1 MALHDMKQAI
11 PGAAPLPSPLQRL
24 VALYRSEAFR
34 QSVRVALAMVIAYYV
49 SLAMGW
55 DRPHWAGLAV
65 ALCSLGT
72 VGESFN
78 KGLLRILGT
87 FLAGSVA
94 MALIILFPQ
103 DRWSYLL
110 AATLYVAFCA
120 YMMGHSSRWYVWFIG
135 GYVMTLLALA
145 AGPVGPTVF
154 ETVVLRLQQTT
165 MGVVVY
171 TLVATLLWPHR
182 AMAPL
187 IQTVSGLVDVQRR
200 LIAHYVAS
208 LKRTPADVEASKLRA
223 QATRGVAQ
231 LPADVDGA
239 EVDSFEVWE
248 TRRLWRRCVADLAA
262 LNEALERWRHGF
274 PELEKLD
281 LERLMPDLA
290 TLAAELDARLAEVGR
305 MLAGEAPRRWP
316 EEVAPALDARALD
329 TMARFDRAAVVC
341 CHDQLHRI
349 ERLTRALF
357 DTVADIRDFHTQA
370 GKEHPEGAS
379 AAPWTIDPDRL
390 TAAVRTFAA
399 VWLILLAVLY
409 IPDFP
414 MPAGVIPVTAAAAIQ
429 LALMPQLPVRVLVV
443 PVLGTV
449 AFAGAFHIFVM
460 PHLSSFVGLGTAIFI
475 AIFLIGYVLAKPA
488 QAMARGIGLSL
499 FVMVIYVHNEQTY
512 SFLYVFNFGLM
523 FLLGLLA
530 VGVSGWFPI
539 SFRPQ
544 QAVFKQLRRFLRSCD
559 RLMVP
564 QRGESGHWLRRMSL
578 AFHVHEATTL
588 PGKLDRWLA
597 ALPAVA
603 EGRVTREQVQALADS
618 LQALSGRVMELVEAR
633 RAEQSE
639 AITRELTA
647 DMRAWRLGIQEILL
661 ALAGRHPAG
670 MEAGALRSRLDA
682 KLEALE
688 ARIETVLD
696 TVPQGGASTEEL
708 DNMYRLLGA
717 YRGVSEALVGLV
729 QQTTFIDWRAVR
741 EERF

>member
-1 MALHDMKQAI
+1 M
-11 PGAAPLPSPLQRL
+11 QRL

-34 QSVRVALAMVIAYYV
+34 QSVRVALAMVIAYSI

-94 MALIILFPQ
+94 IALIILFPQ
-103 DRWSYLL
+103 DRWSYML

-145 AGPVGPTVF
+145 AGPVGATVF

-171 TLVATLLWPHR
+171 SLVATLLWPHQ
-182 AMAPL
+182 ATAPL

-208 LKRTPADVEASKLRA
+208 LERTPTDVDAATLRA

-231 LPADVDGA
+231 LPADLDGA
-239 EVDSFEVWE
+239 ELDSFEVWE
-248 TRRLWRRCVADLAA
+248 TRRPWRRCVADLAA

-290 TLAAELDARLAEVGR
+290 ALAAELDARLAEVGR

-316 EEVAPALDARALD
+316 EEVAPQLDAGALAAM
-329 TMARFDRAAVVC
+329 TPFDRAAMVC
-341 CHDQLHRI
+341 CQDQLHRI

-357 DTVADIRDFHTQA
+357 DTVADIRGFGAQTRQQA
-370 GKEHPEGAS
+370 TERRS
-379 AAPWTIDPDRL
+379 AQQWTLDPDRL
-390 TAAVRTFAA
+390 AAAARTFTA
-399 VWLILLAVLY
+399 VWLVLLAVIY
-409 IPDFP
+409 IPELP
-414 MPAGVIPVTAAAAIQ
+414 MPGGVIPVTAAVAIQ
-429 LALMPQLPVRVLVV
+429 LALMPQLSVRVVVV

-460 PHLSSFVGLGTAIFI
+460 PHLWSFVGLGTGIFI
-475 AIFLIGYVLAKPA
+475 AVFLIGYVLSKPA

-499 FVMVIYVHNEQTY
+499 FVMVIFVNNAQTY
-512 SFLYVFNFGLM
+512 DFLYVVNFGLM

-530 VGVSGWFPI
+530 VWVSGWFPI

-544 QAVFKQLRRFLRSCD
+544 QAVFKQWHRFLRSCD

-578 AFHVHEATTL
+578 AFHVHEVTTL

-603 EGRVTREQVQALADS
+603 ENTVTRERVEGLADS
-618 LQALSGRVMELVEAR
+618 LQALSGRVRELVEVRGA
-633 RAEQSE
+633 AQSV
-639 AITRELTA
+639 AIVRELIG
-647 DMRAWRLGIQEILL
+647 DMHAWRLGIQEILL
-661 ALAGRHPAG
+661 ALAVDPVG
-670 MEAGALRSRLDA
+670 MDTGALRSRLDA
-682 KLEALE
+682 KLETLE
-688 ARIETVLD
+688 ARIETALN

-717 YRGVSEALVGLV
+717 YRGLSEALLRLV
-729 QQTTFIDWRAVR
+729 QQSTLIDWRAVR

>member
-1 MALHDMKQAI
+1 MATHDLEQAI
-11 PGAAPLPSPLQRL
+11 SSAAPLPAPMQRL
-24 VALYRSEAFR
+24 VALYSSEAFR
-34 QSVRVALAMVIAYYV
+34 QSVRVALAMVIAYSI

-72 VGESFN
+72 VGGSLN

-94 MALIILFPQ
+94 IALIILFPQ

-110 AATLYVAFCA
+110 AATLYVAYCA

-135 GYVMTLLALA
+135 GYVMALLALA
-145 AGPVGPTVF
+145 AGPVGAAEF

-171 TLVATLLWPHR
+171 TLVATLLWPHQ

-187 IQTVSGLVDVQRR
+187 LQTVSGLVEVQRR

-208 LKRTPADVEASKLRA
+208 LERTPTDVDASKLRA

-231 LPADVDGA
+231 LPAVADGA
-239 EVDSFEVWE
+239 ELDSFEVWE

-274 PELEKLD
+274 PEIEKLD

-290 TLAAELDARLAEVGR
+290 ALAAELDARLAEVGR

-316 EEVAPALDARALD
+316 EEVAPKLGAGTLD

-357 DTVADIRDFHTQA
+357 DTVADIRGFGAQTRQA
-370 GKEHPEGAS
+370 QTEQRS
-379 AAPWTIDPDRL
+379 AQQWTLDPDRL
-390 TAAVRTFAA
+390 TAAARTFAA
-399 VWLILLAVLY
+399 VWLVLLACIY
-409 IPDFP
+409 IPDLP
-414 MPAGVIPVTAAAAIQ
+414 MPGGVIPVTAALAIQ

-475 AIFLIGYVLAKPA
+475 AVFLIGYVLSKPA

-499 FVMVIYVHNEQTY
+499 FVMVIYVNNEQTY
-512 SFLYVFNFGLM
+512 DFLYVFNFGLM

-530 VGVSGWFPI
+530 AWVSGWFPT

-544 QAVFKQLRRFLRSCD
+544 QAVFKQLHRFLRSCD

-564 QRGESGHWLRRMSL
+564 QRGESGHWLRGMLL
-578 AFHVHEATTL
+578 AFHVYEVTTL

-597 ALPAVA
+597 ALPAVV
-603 EGRVTREQVQALADS
+603 EGKVTREQVQALADS
-618 LQALSGRVMELVEAR
+618 LQALSGHVRELVEVRGA
-633 RAEQSE
+633 AQSA
-639 AITRELTA
+639 AIVRELIG
-647 DMRAWRLGIQEILL
+647 DMHAWRLGIQEVLI
-661 ALAGRHPAG
+661 ALAEDPAG
-670 MEAGALRSRLDA
+670 MDARALRSRLDA
-682 KLEALE
+682 KLETLE

-696 TVPQGGASTEEL
+696 TVPQGGTSTEEL
-708 DNMYRLLGA
+708 ENMYRVLGA
-717 YRGVSEALVGLV
+717 YRGLSDALVDLV
-729 QQTTFIDWRAVR
+729 QRAALIDWRAVR